1 MERLPHIVPACV
13 ERKGSLLSTAC
24 RVRNASREMR
34 GLSWSHMAGEWQ
46 CLIGGQLSTLRLP
59 WMFQR
64 IGNSL
69 LMHSHSWSIASESF
83 CSKGSSHM
91 LPPPETITKLSDGLP
106 SGFKVIPVD
115 PPWCLCFW
123 GLQWLFQNIHNTHGT
138 VWKKSLYFTEES
150 FLSNYGWKKIFISAN
165 GNVFY
170 TVWTFRCY
178 YSCF

>member
-13 ERKGSLLSTAC
+13 REEMVITIHSLQGQKCFQRDEGTFLKP
-24 RVRNASREMR
+24 
-34 GLSWSHMAGEWQ
+34 HGEWQ

-170 TVWTFRCY
+170 TAWTFRCY